1 MCRPEYVLLR
11 EPFTGGYTGPPLRG
25 VEGIPN
31 HPGQRRTAERL
42 RRGCEGMGGDRSRD
56 HPKGTINAGQSLS
69 QPAADS
75 SLYTREPL
83 GTGDADCRVA
93 SLLAMTVLILCHS
106 EEAQRA
112 DVGIRSFLRW
122 TGFGPPS
129 RRPLR
134 MVYRSPSN
142 GPPYLGHGLR
152 RPNSVPK
159 FGASVRSSAPTE
171 SPINHPS
178 QPARSEASAP
188 AAARDGRESTQGP
201 SPKGATP
208 AATGAALSEAE
219 SAERAAGQIR
229 SLPDDLG
236 VQHSVQRSE
245 VSARPRPCSRRGC
258 VDWAGR
264 FRAASRCA
272 RGRGASGL
280 HNENAFF
287 LLTAPPP
294 FSFWGAKKK
303 MGVESPQGMPCH
315 HAPFGAAGPDGTPGS
330 SCSTGAALAMVSDGP
345 MYLGP

>member
-1 MCRPEYVLLR
+1 MASADQISFRNLGRRSGRRPPR
-11 EPFTGGYTGPPLRG
+11 KARSTTQASRRAAKRSRPRG
-25 VEGIPN
+25 
-31 HPGQRRTAERL
+31 R
-42 RRGCEGMGGDRSRD
+42 GMGGNRRKG
-56 HPKGTINAGQSLS
+56 HPKRGT
-69 QPAADS
+69 
-75 SLYTREPL
+75 
-83 GTGDADCRVA
+83 
-93 SLLAMTVLILCHS
+93 
-106 EEAQRA
+106 
-112 DVGIRSFLRW
+112 
-122 TGFGPPS
+122 
-129 RRPLR
+129 
-134 MVYRSPSN
+134 
-142 GPPYLGHGLR
+142 
-152 RPNSVPK
+152 
-159 FGASVRSSAPTE
+159 
-171 SPINHPS
+171 
-178 QPARSEASAP
+178 
-188 AAARDGRESTQGP
+188 
-201 SPKGATP
+201 TP
-208 AATGAALSEAE
+208 ATAQAALSEAE
-219 SAERAAGQIR
+219 SAERVAGQIR

-345 MYLGP
+345 MYLGPCRCGA